1 MILYLFNSFFYNPI
15 YNLLVFLV
23 HLMPNGDVGLAVLI
37 ITIIVRFVL
46 LPFSLSATRTQQTM
60 GALEPQLKEI
70 RKIHKNDKT
79 TQAEKTMALY
89 REAKVNPF
97 ASIISV
103 ILQIP
108 ILIALYF
115 VFLHEAFPTIDAK
128 LLYDFVPIPTI
139 VSMKFLGIIDIA
151 GKSIILAALAGI
163 TQYIQATL
171 ALARAKQPE
180 NKKGKG
186 ATMDFSRMMSNQVRF
201 IFPFIIAAIAYST
214 SGAIALYFVTTNTFG
229 AFQELYVQHTLKKK
243 PVLIEEKKPEKNKP
257 VVGQES

>member
-1 MILYLFNSFFYNPI
+1 
-15 YNLLVFLV
+15 
-23 HLMPNGDVGLAVLI
+23 MPGGDVGLAVLI
-37 ITIIVRFVL
+37 ITVIVRFIL

-60 GALEPQLKEI
+60 GALEPKLKEI
-70 RKIHKNDKT
+70 KEIHKNDKT
-79 TQAEKTMALY
+79 KQAEKTMALY

-97 ASIISV
+97 ASIISI

-115 VFLHEAFPTIDAK
+115 VFLHEAFPAIDAK
-128 LLYDFVPIPTI
+128 LLYDFVPVPTV
-139 VSMKFLGIIDIA
+139 VSMKFLGILDIA
-151 GKSIILAALAGI
+151 GKSIVLAALAGI
-163 TQYIQATL
+163 TQYAQATL

-186 ATMDFSRMMSNQVRF
+186 AAMDFSRMMSNQVRF

-229 AFQELYVQHTLKKK
+229 ALQELYVRHTLIKK
-243 PVLIEEKKPEKNKP
+243 PVLVDEKKQEEKKQA
-257 VVGQES
+257 VVQES